1 MKKSRIS
8 PFIPKSWDLLFH
20 HYKWHYFKSDLFA
33 GITVGL
39 IALPLALAFAIA
51 SGVPPEKGLYTAVI
65 AGFLISLLGGSRYQ
79 IGGPTGAFVVIIYS
93 VMQRHGYDGLVFV
106 TLLAGV
112 ILLIA
117 SICKLGDWIKFI
129 PYPLVTGFTT
139 GIAFII
145 FSSQV
150 KDFLGLE
157 IAQVPAD
164 FIDKWRAI
172 ITSIHTI
179 HWPALCISAGTLL
192 VILVIRKFFP
202 ILPWGITSVALAT
215 AVTWT
220 FEIPV
225 ETIYTKFGELSKTF
239 PTPSLFGFSIHSDQW
254 ASYMA
259 DAFTIAFLAGIE
271 SLLSAIVAD
280 GMAGTKH
287 KSNCEL
293 MAQGI
298 ANIASVSLGG
308 IPATGAIARTA
319 ANVKS
324 GAKTPLAGMIH
335 SVTLLLILIFFSPIV
350 KEVSLA
356 SLAAVLMMIAWN
368 MSEIGHFRR
377 LFKAP
382 LGDVGVLLTTFFL
395 TVLADLTVAVGVGMV
410 LASFLFMKRVGDI
423 SKVVSLIDLQK
434 AEAIEEEVYDIDAID
449 RKSVPSQVEVYEIAG
464 PFFFGVA
471 DSLKTVLVN
480 IERTPK
486 VFILRMRKVP
496 AIDASGMHALREFFF
511 KCQKQGVLLLL
522 SGVSPSLKHNLQK
535 FGIVQDL
542 GKDHIFSHIDHAL
555 AFATRILEGR

>member
-93 VMQRHGYDGLVFV
+93 VIQRHGFDGLVFV

-117 SICKLGDWIKFI
+117 SLCKLGDWIKFI

-157 IAQVPAD
+157 IGQVPAD

-179 HWPALCISAGTLL
+179 HWPALCVSAGTLL

-215 AVTWT
+215 AVTWG
-220 FEIPV
+220 FQIPV
-225 ETIYTKFGELSKTF
+225 ETIYTKFGELNKTF
-239 PTPSLFGFSIHSDQW
+239 PTPSLFGFSINLEHW

-298 ANIASVSLGG
+298 ANIASVSFGG

-434 AEAIEEEVYDIDAID
+434 AEAKEEEVYDIDAID

-522 SGVSPSLKHNLQK
+522 SGVGPSLKHNLQK

-555 AFATRILEGR
+555 AFATKVLEGR

>member
-8 PFIPKSWDLLFH
+8 PFIPKSWDLLFR
-20 HYKWHYFKSDLFA
+20 HYKWHYFKNDLFA

-215 AVTWT
+215 AVTWG
-220 FEIPV
+220 FQIPV
-225 ETIYTKFGELSKTF
+225 ETIYTKFGELNKTF
-239 PTPSLFGFSIHSDQW
+239 PTPSLFGFSINLEHW

-298 ANIASVSLGG
+298 ANIASVSFGG

-434 AEAIEEEVYDIDAID
+434 AEAKEEEVYDIDAID

-522 SGVSPSLKHNLQK
+522 SGVGPSLKHNLQK

-555 AFATRILEGR
+555 AFATKILEER